1 MVSFVGYNLIRN
13 DRLHKGRGGVAIY
26 LRGDFEYSIA
36 AMSNGNVEGS
46 MEYIFLEIR
55 INNSKLLLGV
65 VYRPPRRSFVEFL
78 TEYENILADFVPV
91 YSNILIQGDFNCN
104 LLNDTSESSSFHSL
118 IDTLCLEV
126 LPTGATFHLP
136 SGYSSLLDLSMTSSS
151 NKIKLHGSLST
162 PGFTNHDL
170 LYVVYDLRC
179 SKSRNLLITYR
190 DYKHLN
196 LEELLRTLSE
206 VNWDV
211 KIYQV
216 QSVNDKVTSFCEIIS
231 ELYDKFVPVKQSRVK
246 RRPAPWL
253 TDELKRKMNARD
265 RAHAQYRRT
274 KSPLDWEKYRKL
286 RNGCTHACRDARRGH
301 IVEYISEGSPDNIW
315 PLLKGMGVGPDQHS
329 SDNSSNSVDL
339 NGLNSHFT
347 TNPAQVN
354 GDVKT
359 RTLQQIQSLPKPDCP
374 SFDFRDVT
382 SSEVSTAL
390 SAIKSNA
397 TGNDGVCLRFI
408 KLFLSSILPVLTHI
422 YNESLSSHVF
432 PDMWKYSLVTPIPK
446 VKTPSSTNDYRPISI
461 LPVLSKVFERLVYA
475 QINAF
480 LTTNCLLNPLQSG
493 FRAGHST
500 SSALLKVTDDMR
512 RAMDKKM
519 LTILLLLDFS
529 KAFDSVDHDILLA
542 RLVSMNLSGDVVE
555 WFRSYLS
562 GRKQCVKGK
571 DGELS
576 DWLDCTS
583 GVPQGSVL
591 GPLLFSLF
599 INSITSG
606 IRSNCHLYADDLQ
619 LYVHFLEGDFV
630 SAVRLLN
637 DDLEYIRIWTGAHG
651 ILPNP
656 NKFQAIVVG
665 SEKRLPRVDLTTGQL
680 SFNGTTIPYSN
691 NVKNLG
697 VIIDSTLSWESH
709 INNVTKKCFF
719 SFHSLNLL
727 RRILP
732 FNVRKL
738 VCSTLILPII
748 EYADNV
754 YIGMTKELQTK
765 VQRLQ
770 NTCVR
775 YIFGLRKYDHVSMCR
790 ASLGWLTMDQRR
802 EIHVSTL
809 LWRVLNTRTPSY
821 LASMFTP
828 LALHAHDTRSGDE
841 ALLMIPVHRT
851 EFFARSF
858 SVQAAKL
865 WNSLPRKLRTCDNQ
879 KVFRRLILEHYTD

>member
-1 MVSFVGYNLIRN
+1 MARIR
-13 DRLHKGRGGVAIY
+13 
-26 LRGDFEYSIA
+26 
-36 AMSNGNVEGS
+36 
-46 MEYIFLEIR
+46 
-55 INNSKLLLGV
+55 
-65 VYRPPRRSFVEFL
+65 
-78 TEYENILADFVPV
+78 
-91 YSNILIQGDFNCN
+91 
-104 LLNDTSESSSFHSL
+104 
-118 IDTLCLEV
+118 
-126 LPTGATFHLP
+126 
-136 SGYSSLLDLSMTSSS
+136 
-151 NKIKLHGSLST
+151 
-162 PGFTNHDL
+162 
-170 LYVVYDLRC
+170 
-179 SKSRNLLITYR
+179 
-190 DYKHLN
+190 
-196 LEELLRTLSE
+196 
-206 VNWDV
+206 
-211 KIYQV
+211 
-216 QSVNDKVTSFCEIIS
+216 
-231 ELYDKFVPVKQSRVK
+231 
-246 RRPAPWL
+246 
-253 TDELKRKMNARD
+253 KRK
-265 RAHAQYRRT
+265 
-274 KSPLDWEKYRKL
+274 S
-286 RNGCTHACRDARRGH
+286 
-301 IVEYISEGSPDNIW
+301 
-315 PLLKGMGVGPDQHS
+315 
-329 SDNSSNSVDL
+329 
-339 NGLNSHFT
+339 
-347 TNPAQVN
+347 
-354 GDVKT
+354 
-359 RTLQQIQSLPKPDCP
+359 
-374 SFDFRDVT
+374 
-382 SSEVSTAL
+382 
-390 SAIKSNA
+390 
-397 TGNDGVCLRFI
+397 
-408 KLFLSSILPVLTHI
+408 
-422 YNESLSSHVF
+422 
-432 PDMWKYSLVTPIPK
+432 
-446 VKTPSSTNDYRPISI
+446 
-461 LPVLSKVFERLVYA
+461 
-475 QINAF
+475 
-480 LTTNCLLNPLQSG
+480 
-493 FRAGHST
+493 
-500 SSALLKVTDDMR
+500 
-512 RAMDKKM
+512 
-519 LTILLLLDFS
+519 
-529 KAFDSVDHDILLA
+529 
-542 RLVSMNLSGDVVE
+542 
-555 WFRSYLS
+555 
-562 GRKQCVKGK
+562 
-571 DGELS
+571 
-576 DWLDCTS
+576 
-583 GVPQGSVL
+583 
-591 GPLLFSLF
+591 
-599 INSITSG
+599 
-606 IRSNCHLYADDLQ
+606 
-619 LYVHFLEGDFV
+619 DFV

>member
-216 QSVNDKVTSFCEIIS
+216 QSVNDKVASFCEIIS

-286 RNGCTHACRDARRGH
+286 RNRCTHACRDARRGH

-397 TGNDGVCLRFI
+397 T
-408 KLFLSSILPVLTHI
+408 
-422 YNESLSSHVF
+422 
-432 PDMWKYSLVTPIPK
+432 
-446 VKTPSSTNDYRPISI
+446 
-461 LPVLSKVFERLVYA
+461 
-475 QINAF
+475 
-480 LTTNCLLNPLQSG
+480 
-493 FRAGHST
+493 
-500 SSALLKVTDDMR
+500 
-512 RAMDKKM
+512 
-519 LTILLLLDFS
+519 
-529 KAFDSVDHDILLA
+529 
-542 RLVSMNLSGDVVE
+542 
-555 WFRSYLS
+555 
-562 GRKQCVKGK
+562 
-571 DGELS
+571 
-576 DWLDCTS
+576 
-583 GVPQGSVL
+583 
-591 GPLLFSLF
+591 
-599 INSITSG
+599 
-606 IRSNCHLYADDLQ
+606 
-619 LYVHFLEGDFV
+619 
-630 SAVRLLN
+630 
-637 DDLEYIRIWTGAHG
+637 
-651 ILPNP
+651 
-656 NKFQAIVVG
+656 
-665 SEKRLPRVDLTTGQL
+665 
-680 SFNGTTIPYSN
+680 
-691 NVKNLG
+691 
-697 VIIDSTLSWESH
+697 
-709 INNVTKKCFF
+709 
-719 SFHSLNLL
+719 
-727 RRILP
+727 
-732 FNVRKL
+732 
-738 VCSTLILPII
+738 
-748 EYADNV
+748 
-754 YIGMTKELQTK
+754 
-765 VQRLQ
+765 
-770 NTCVR
+770 
-775 YIFGLRKYDHVSMCR
+775 
-790 ASLGWLTMDQRR
+790 
-802 EIHVSTL
+802 
-809 LWRVLNTRTPSY
+809 
-821 LASMFTP
+821 
-828 LALHAHDTRSGDE
+828 ALHAHDTRSGDE

>member
-397 TGNDGVCLRFI
+397 TG
-408 KLFLSSILPVLTHI
+408 
-422 YNESLSSHVF
+422 
-432 PDMWKYSLVTPIPK
+432 
-446 VKTPSSTNDYRPISI
+446 
-461 LPVLSKVFERLVYA
+461 
-475 QINAF
+475 
-480 LTTNCLLNPLQSG
+480 
-493 FRAGHST
+493 
-500 SSALLKVTDDMR
+500 
-512 RAMDKKM
+512 
-519 LTILLLLDFS
+519 
-529 KAFDSVDHDILLA
+529 
-542 RLVSMNLSGDVVE
+542 
-555 WFRSYLS
+555 
-562 GRKQCVKGK
+562 
-571 DGELS
+571 
-576 DWLDCTS
+576 
-583 GVPQGSVL
+583 
-591 GPLLFSLF
+591 
-599 INSITSG
+599 
-606 IRSNCHLYADDLQ
+606 
-619 LYVHFLEGDFV
+619 DFV